1 MPINV
6 EYKAPYFHECSY
18 HVFNRSVFGQQLFYH
33 TENYA
38 FFLDKMQSFLSDLVI
53 FRAWSLIPNHFHLF
67 ITTRPFEEIQTPQ
80 KLEIELMPLLTT
92 RFKNFFICYSNS
104 LKKER
109 GIKTNVFA
117 QKYRHKAVLTDEQ
130 TTNLYNYIHHNPLH
144 HGLTGDWETYPWS
157 SYRDIVT
164 GNERITDVKLAL
176 EWFGGRE
183 SFIQQHRMNA
193 TRFFDE
199 FEIKQRR
206 RACIRVPNP

>member
-1 MPINV
+1 MLINSR
-6 EYKAPYFHECSY
+6 SY
-18 HVFNRSVFGQQLFYH
+18 D
-33 TENYA
+33 
-38 FFLDKMQSFLSDLVI
+38 FFLYKMQTYLSDLVI

-67 ITTRPFEEIQTPQ
+67 ITTRPFDEMQMPQ
-80 KLEIELMPLLTT
+80 QSENELMPLLTR
-92 RFKNFFICYSNS
+92 RFKNFFICYSNA

-144 HGLTGDWETYPWS
+144 HGLTSDWETYPWS
-157 SYRDIVT
+157 SYRDIVS
-164 GNERITDVKLAL
+164 GDGRITDVDSAL

-183 SFIQQHRMNA
+183 SFIQQHRLNA

-199 FEIKQRR
+199 FEVKQRR
-206 RACIRVPNP
+206 RAGIRVPNP